1 MPPPKRLIHD
11 DRIRSATPRDTWN
24 SSISGRSRCRDMAQ
38 TRRMGMQ
45 NDWTELREAPR
56 FSPCYGSCQNYRIGF
71 GARFAFLFATLVAS
85 NWGIRIARWLREWAR
100 RNSSLEEPPS
110 NPNAGDLKCCSL
122 SLVTSYLE
130 VCGQLFAFDRPT
142 CYPCP
147 ALPSSG
153 SHYALYEHGRGKRA
167 HPIYQRVLAQGR
179 SRARAAYQSCLF

>member
-1 MPPPKRLIHD
+1 V
-11 DRIRSATPRDTWN
+11 
-24 SSISGRSRCRDMAQ
+24 AQ
-38 TRRMGMQ
+38 TRRLGMQ
-45 NDWTELREAPR
+45 DEKAQATQSAPKFFALLWEL
-56 FSPCYGSCQNYRIGF
+56 SNYRIGF

-147 ALPSSG
+147 PLPSSG
-153 SHYALYEHGRGKRA
+153 SHYALYEHGRGKPA